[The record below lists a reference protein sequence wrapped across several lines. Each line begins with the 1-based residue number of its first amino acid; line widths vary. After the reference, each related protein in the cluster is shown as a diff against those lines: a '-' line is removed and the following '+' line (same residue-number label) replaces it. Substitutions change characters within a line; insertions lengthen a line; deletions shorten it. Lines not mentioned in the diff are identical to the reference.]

1 MASINESRFDET
13 PGVDN
18 IDITKSYQAE
28 DADLTIISA
37 DGMHFKVH
45 RLVLTLAR

>member
-1 MASINESRFDET
+1 MASGNESKPGET

-37 DGMHFKVH
+37 DGLHFKVH